1 MEIQAWRPSTWY
13 DIFWTLTLNKDMCD
27 KGGLFL
33 VQQGVKIE
41 GPGLAHLQGK
51 SLSGLVTLTDCIGK
65 VTSLRLK
72 KKKSWF
78 LHCLVSSNYKA
89 YP

>member
-1 MEIQAWRPSTWY
+1 
-13 DIFWTLTLNKDMCD
+13 
-27 KGGLFL
+27 L

-72 KKKSWF
+72 KKKK
-78 LHCLVSSNYKA
+78 LVFALLSI
-89 YP
+89 